1 MVTAPIRVLIV
12 DDEERFRETTA
23 GILRRRGFETTA
35 VGSGTEA
42 IDEVKRAAID
52 VVVLDIKMPG
62 MDGITAL
69 REIRKIKPDLAVI
82 MLTGHGTPE
91 SALERLRDGVFDY
104 LTKPCAIDL
113 LARKIREASVGT
125 PEQRTGLGQRESKV
139 KDIMV
144 PLSSFSSIR
153 EDRTVADVLEVV
165 LQSFATAVTTS
176 TVQETLHRSILIMD
190 RDEDVVGVITFTDL
204 LRGLEP
210 TYVRLLNESPVVADS
225 RYLQSPSFS
234 GMFTIMARDLASTQ
248 VREIMSEAPPVIG
261 ADANLME
268 AVSTLL
274 NKGLRRLLVTEG
286 DNIVGVIREQDL
298 VLEMASIMRKGRD
311 LHG

>member
-1 MVTAPIRVLIV
+1 MATNPIRVLIV

-23 GILRRRGFETTA
+23 GILTRRGFDTTA
-35 VGSGTEA
+35 VGSGAEA
-42 IDEVKRAAID
+42 IDEVKKTDTD

-69 REIRKIKPDLAVI
+69 REIKKIKPDLAVI

-113 LARKIREASVGT
+113 LARKIREANSST
-125 PEQRTGLGQRESKV
+125 PQERAGLGQRESRV
-139 KDIMV
+139 RDIMV
-144 PLSSFSSIR
+144 PLSCFSSIR
-153 EDRTVADVLEVV
+153 EDRTVADALDVV
-165 LQSFATAVTTS
+165 LQSFAGAVTTS
-176 TVQETLHRSILIMD
+176 TVQETLHRSILVMD
-190 RDEDVVGVITFTDL
+190 RDDEVIGIITFTDL
-204 LRGLEP
+204 LRALEP
-210 TYVRLLNESPVVADS
+210 SYVRLLNESPVVADS

-234 GMFTIMARDLASTQ
+234 GMFTIMARDLVSRQ
-248 VREIMSEAPPVIG
+248 VREVMSEAPPVIG

-274 NKGLRRLLVTEG
+274 NRGLRRLLVTEEG
-286 DNIVGVIREQDL
+286 NVVGVVREQDL
-298 VLEMASIMRKGRD
+298 VLEMASIMKKGRE
-311 LHG
+311 L